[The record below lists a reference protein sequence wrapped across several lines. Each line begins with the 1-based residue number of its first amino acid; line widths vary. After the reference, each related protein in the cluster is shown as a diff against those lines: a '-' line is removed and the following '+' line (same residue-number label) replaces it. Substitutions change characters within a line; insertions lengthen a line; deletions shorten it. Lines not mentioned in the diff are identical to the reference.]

1 MSAYRTEHMHW
12 CGEIKLTRLSFSE
25 PSVNTLLIKY
35 KEALLL
41 PTVTDT
47 AFYLSYNTVVN
58 QKKKS
63 DYSINTSGYMF
74 RKLDHKILKGM
85 FGKRKKRVKKRG
97 EMLRQFS
104 QFGVWKSNSL
114 SKTRWQITTAY
125 FVFSSSG
132 KNSANQTALHSLSF
146 VSQRLFVRPLLNQT
160 PRRYSDYFF
169 IFKIKSMSFSRK
181 KQDTSVFHWV
191 SLKTWRF
198 IRTSVVFQ
206 NSSARSVSTHC
217 FSITSAFDLES
228 MCMET
233 SF

>member
-1 MSAYRTEHMHW
+1 
-12 CGEIKLTRLSFSE
+12 
-25 PSVNTLLIKY
+25 
-35 KEALLL
+35 
-41 PTVTDT
+41 
-47 AFYLSYNTVVN
+47 
-58 QKKKS
+58 
-63 DYSINTSGYMF
+63 
-74 RKLDHKILKGM
+74 
-85 FGKRKKRVKKRG
+85 
-97 EMLRQFS
+97 MLRQFS

-169 IFKIKSMSFSRK
+169 IFKIKK
-181 KQDTSVFHWV
+181 YVIDTSVFHWV

-206 NSSARSVSTHC
+206 NSSAHSVSTHW
-217 FSITSAFDLES
+217 FSIMPAFDLES